1 MKNKEGIM
9 DVIDLL
15 KNNIKNAFNKLGH
28 EVSVNDIVIEHSK
41 DPSHGDYATNAAM
54 KFCKVFSKSPRDL
67 AGLLIN
73 ELDME
78 IIDHV
83 EIAGPGFINF
93 FMKNDS
99 LQSIIKVILEKGD
112 DFGRSES
119 TNKKIN
125 VEFVSANPTGLLHV
139 GTARGADYGDS
150 LCRILEFAGNKV
162 TREYYINDAGAQIT
176 HLGESVEARYK
187 ELLGLPFELPEDGYH
202 GQDIIDIAKR
212 IIEEYGKDILSRDNH
227 LEFFKQKGMEIELER
242 IKQHLDV
249 FRVKFDV
256 FSSEK
261 AIRGNGA
268 IEKEVEYLKPYSYVQ
283 DGATYLKTSD
293 YLDDKDRVI
302 IKSDGDYTYF
312 MPDICYHVNK
322 MSRGFD
328 LLIDVLGADHH
339 GYINRM
345 KSALMMHGYSPDV
358 LEIELIQMVRF
369 IKNGEEFKASKRSGD
384 AITLQEVCEDVGVD
398 AMRYFFAMRAQ
409 SGHLDFD
416 MDLAKEQSSNN
427 PVYYA
432 QYAHARLCSIL
443 ETGKDIPI
451 DKSGSKLEKPSELNL
466 LKHLSA
472 FPGVV
477 CDSAK
482 DRAPYKITNY
492 IHELAELVHA
502 FYGECKVIDRD
513 NIEVSSSRLAL
524 CLASKQI
531 MKNALYLIGVS
542 APTHM

>member
-1 MKNKEGIM
+1 M
-9 DVIDLL
+9 DIVESL
-15 KNNIKNAFNKLGH
+15 KLNIQKAFGKLGQ
-28 EVSVNDIVIEHSK
+28 EITLSDIIIEHSK
-41 DPSHGDYATNAAM
+41 DPTHGDYATNAAM
-54 KFCKVFSKSPRDL
+54 KLCRLFSKPPRDV
-67 AGLLIN
+67 ANLLVN
-73 ELDME
+73 ELDMSNIE
-78 IIDHV
+78 KV

-99 LQSIIKVILEKGD
+99 IQTIIKIIDEKGD
-112 DFGRSES
+112 DFGRREKQ
-119 TNKKIN
+119 NVKIN

-139 GTARGADYGDS
+139 GTARGAAYGDS
-150 LCRILEFAGNKV
+150 LCRILDFAGYDV

-202 GQDIIDIAKR
+202 GEDVKDIARQILK
-212 IIEEYGKDILSRDNH
+212 EEGDKVLDRPNH
-227 LEFFKQKGMEIELER
+227 LQFFMKRGMEVELER
-242 IKQHLDV
+242 IKLHLQN
-249 FRVKFDV
+249 FRVEFDV

-261 AIRGNGA
+261 AIRGGGA
-268 IEKEVEYLKPYSYVQ
+268 IEKEVEYLKKYSYVQ
-283 DGATYLKTSD
+283 DGAVYLKTSD
-293 YLDDKDRVI
+293 FLDDKDRVI

-312 MPDICYHVNK
+312 MPDIVYHVNK

-345 KSALMMHGYSPDV
+345 KSALMMHGYKAES

-369 IKNGEEFKASKRSGD
+369 IKDGVEFKASKRSGD
-384 AITLQEVCEDVGVD
+384 AITLHEICEEVGVD
-398 AMRYFFAMRAQ
+398 AMRYFFAMRAT

-443 ETGKDIPI
+443 EQASDIKL
-451 DKSGSKLEKPSELNL
+451 DLSGSKLEKASELNV
-466 LKHLSA
+466 LKHLAA

-477 CDSAK
+477 LDAAE
-482 DRAPYKITNY
+482 DRAPFKITNY

-502 FYGECKVIDRD
+502 FYSECRVIDRD
-513 NIEVSSSRLAL
+513 NLEVSASRLAL
-524 CLASKQI
+524 CQASKQV
-531 MKNALYLIGVS
+531 MKNALSLIGVS
-542 APTHM
+542 APNHM

>member
-1 MKNKEGIM
+1 M
-9 DVIDLL
+9 DIVESL
-15 KNNIKNAFNKLGH
+15 KLNIQNAFQKLGQSIS
-28 EVSVNDIVIEHSK
+28 VSDIIIEHSK
-41 DPSHGDYATNAAM
+41 DPAHGDYATNAAM
-54 KFCKVFSKSPRDL
+54 KLCRLFSKPPRDV
-67 AGLLIN
+67 ANLLIN
-73 ELDME
+73 ELDMSNIE
-78 IIDHV
+78 KV

-99 LQSIIKVILEKGD
+99 LQSIIQKIDEQGDNYGRREKQN
-112 DFGRSES
+112 F
-119 TNKKIN
+119 KIN

-139 GTARGADYGDS
+139 GTARGAAYGDS
-150 LCRILEFAGNKV
+150 LCRILDFAGFDV

-202 GQDIIDIAKR
+202 GEDVIDIAKLILKQEGDKVLDRPDHLQFFMRRGMEVELDR
-212 IIEEYGKDILSRDNH
+212 IKIH
-227 LEFFKQKGMEIELER
+227 LEN
-242 IKQHLDV
+242 

-261 AIRGNGA
+261 AIRSGGA
-268 IEKEVEYLKPYSYVQ
+268 MEKEVEFLKPFSYVQ
-283 DGATYLKTSD
+283 DGAVYLKTSD
-293 YLDDKDRVI
+293 FLDDKDRVI

-312 MPDICYHVNK
+312 MPDIVYHVNK

-328 LLIDVLGADHH
+328 QLIDVLGADHH

-345 KSALMMHGYSPDV
+345 KSALMMHGYKPEC

-369 IKNGEEFKASKRSGD
+369 LKDGKEFKASKRSGD
-384 AITLQEVCEDVGVD
+384 AITLIDVCEEVGVD
-398 AMRYFFAMRAQ
+398 AMRYFFSMRAP

-432 QYAHARLCSIL
+432 QYAHARLVSVL
-443 ETGKDIPI
+443 EQGNDIGVDI
-451 DKSGSKLEKPSELNL
+451 TGSKLEKPSELNV
-466 LKHLSA
+466 LKHLAA

-477 CDSAK
+477 LDASE
-482 DRAPYKITNY
+482 DRVPYKITNY
-492 IHELAELVHA
+492 IHELAELIHA
-502 FYGECKVIDRD
+502 FYSECRVIDRD
-513 NIEVSSSRLAL
+513 NIEVSASRLAL
-524 CLASKQI
+524 CKASKQV

-542 APTHM
+542 APNHM